1 MECGVL
7 IISNFV
13 KVTKAIIKW
22 IKNLVMEFING
33 KMDGFIKEIFR
44 MIIEMGSVNYLM
56 VKTVFIEVIGL
67 MDNKHKIN
75 HHNSLKQPK
84 QIEVSKWAKL
94 VGKRI
99 GIITKQWTLSNL
111 IKWQHLVLSKKQII
125 RLRKDHNHFQI

>member
-1 MECGVL
+1 
-7 IISNFV
+7 
-13 KVTKAIIKW
+13 
-22 IKNLVMEFING
+22 MEFING

-84 QIEVSKWAKL
+84 QLEVSKWAKL